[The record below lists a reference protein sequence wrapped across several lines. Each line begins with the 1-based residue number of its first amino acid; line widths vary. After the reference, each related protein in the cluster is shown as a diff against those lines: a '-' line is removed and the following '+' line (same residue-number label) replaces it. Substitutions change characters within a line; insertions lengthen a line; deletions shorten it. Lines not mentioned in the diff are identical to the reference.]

1 MLKVS
6 KRDPTMIGGFTV
18 INIMKRIQKQDETVK
33 CKNQISK
40 LFREPQKM
48 KKKMW
53 KSFKRPLM
61 TNIPLKNIIN
71 IDLGSKCQ
79 TW

>member
-40 LFREPQKM
+40 LFREPQKI
-48 KKKMW
+48 KQNCG
-53 KSFKRPLM
+53 RV
-61 TNIPLKNIIN
+61 LK
-71 IDLGSKCQ
+71 DL
-79 TW
+79 

>member
-6 KRDPTMIGGFTV
+6 KRDPAMIGEFTV
-18 INIMKRIQKQDETVK
+18 INIIKWIQKQDETVK

-48 KKKMW
+48 KQNCG
-53 KSFKRPLM
+53 RV
-61 TNIPLKNIIN
+61 LK
-71 IDLGSKCQ
+71 DL
-79 TW
+79 